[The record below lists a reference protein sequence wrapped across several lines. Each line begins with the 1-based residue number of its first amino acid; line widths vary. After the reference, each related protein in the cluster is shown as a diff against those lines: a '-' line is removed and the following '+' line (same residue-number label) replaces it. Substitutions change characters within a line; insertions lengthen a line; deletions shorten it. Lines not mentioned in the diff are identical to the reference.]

1 MLSLRSSQPWMSL
14 PGNEDTVGSNAYS
27 EFMRGNHR
35 VREIVQAAEEILMSA
50 VVVGEQL
57 FGFRQGPATYAAQ

>member
-1 MLSLRSSQPWMSL
+1 
-14 PGNEDTVGSNAYS
+14 
-27 EFMRGNHR
+27 MRGNHR

-50 VVVGEQL
+50 VVVDEQL